1 MASEVRKA
9 VSQLTSTES
18 AHRKVLEELRVIT
31 GVGSKSSLSP
41 RSPSVDDLN
50 ADKSAA
56 YGGYAINP
64 RNKQFENCLYVRLNP
79 PLAQD
84 IPLDTKSKSELST
97 LRSSTETW
105 LKAEETV
112 STLIRMAEALQEFER
127 VNSTPVTPS
136 RVEEGVPPTGE
147 PGAEPEPELE
157 PESEQGSESSPSSA
171 VPADGTTDRAA

>member
-31 GVGSKSSLSP
+31 GVGSKSGLSP
-41 RSPSVDDLN
+41 GARSDDDLN

-64 RNKQFENCLYVRLNP
+64 RNKQFEHCLYVRLNP
-79 PLAQD
+79 PLAKD

-97 LRSSTETW
+97 LRSSTEAW
-105 LKAEETV
+105 LEAEEV
-112 STLIRMAEALQEFER
+112 LWG
-127 VNSTPVTPS
+127 
-136 RVEEGVPPTGE
+136 GVPII
-147 PGAEPEPELE
+147 
-157 PESEQGSESSPSSA
+157 
-171 VPADGTTDRAA
+171 DRSVH